1 MAKQTLKDKELTK
14 LKKVI
19 KKLKEAKKRKRK
31 QRRNDGVTQKVSQ
44 KVIIG
49 SNVKENK
56 ATENV
61 GRSFPQIQF
70 LPQTQSQSF
79 DTQLLRDLLLQ
90 KNSSPLT
97 RPVKESVS
105 VKPSYDLA
113 DQYGLNLETPV
124 RLGNPIYL
132 NYEDNQSDISSLTNF
147 DSYIPSDKIIYEPDS
162 VLQPPPEKQGKLDEA
177 IKDPEP
183 INLGKKQSK
192 ITSFYLPKPTQEE
205 VTKTTEGDVTGDVT
219 KITDLTSKEAI
230 SKSTEDIFNEP
241 DDISKASTK
250 FTTTIVKPKKA
261 KPELIIIN
269 PNDYEEV
276 RTSTTEK
283 KKRGPRGKYTKT
295 LEREKMKIEDIM
307 GEEY

>member
-1 MAKQTLKDKELTK
+1 MSKLKDKQLSK

-19 KKLKEAKKRKRK
+19 KKLKEAKKKRRK
-31 QRRNDGVTQKVSQ
+31 QKRNDGVTQKVSQ
-44 KVIIG
+44 KIVIG
-49 SNVKENK
+49 GNLKENK

-70 LPQTQSQSF
+70 LPQTQSQSL

-97 RPVKESVS
+97 RPVKDSVS

-113 DQYGLNLETPV
+113 DQYGLNLTTPV

-132 NYEDNQSDISSLTNF
+132 NYEDNQSEISSLTNF
-147 DSYIPSDKIIYEPDS
+147 DSYIPSDKMIYEPDS
-162 VLQPPPEKQGKLDEA
+162 VLQPPPEKQGKLDEP

-183 INLGKKQSK
+183 INLAKKQSK

-205 VTKTTEGDVTGDVT
+205 VTKITEGDVT
-219 KITDLTSKEAI
+219 KLTDLTSKEAFT
-230 SKSTEDIFNEP
+230 KSTEDIFNEP

-250 FTTTIVKPKKA
+250 LTTITVKPKKA
-261 KPELIIIN
+261 KQKNKNKNIIEIIKE
-269 PNDYEEV
+269 PD
-276 RTSTTEK
+276 RQDPPTTEK
-283 KKRGPRGKYTKT
+283 KKRGPRGPYNTKKKQ
-295 LEREKMKIEDIM
+295 EQEKMKFEDIM
-307 GEEY
+307 GEEF